1 MATGTVLWFDTAK
14 GFGAIAPDGDDGSE
28 IRVSAAAV
36 EKAGL
41 PPLEDG
47 QAIAYEL
54 ERDPF
59 SGQMVA
65 GKLRA

>member
-1 MATGTVLWFDTAK
+1 MATGTVLWFDTAR
-14 GFGAIAPDGDDGSE
+14 GFGYITPDDDGDAE
-28 IRVSAAAV
+28 IRVNAAAV
-36 EKAGL
+36 ERAGL

-47 QAIAYEL
+47 QVIAYEL

>member
-1 MATGTVLWFDTAK
+1 MATGKVLWFNTAK
-14 GFGAIAPDGDDGSE
+14 GFGYITPDDGG
-28 IRVSAAAV
+28 IDVRVYAAAV

-41 PPLEDG
+41 SPLEDG

-65 GKLRA
+65 GRLRD